1 MVDALTAFSHH
12 YINIHIINKAR
23 RQMKPLGWLWTTL
36 LVAAGMMVPAAWA
49 DQAVPNLAA
58 FDARVESESQ
68 ATVSAQ
74 IPGSVLQVLVRAGDM
89 VKAGQLLIRLEG
101 VAAEQ
106 SAQAASAQLD
116 LAKKDLERQRQLF
129 AQEYISQAAMD
140 RAEAQYKARA
150 AEAMGAQSVSGHAQI
165 RAPFEGVVAE
175 VLVEA
180 GDMAAP
186 GRPLVRVVNPNQ
198 LRITAHVPQ
207 SALAANLAGA
217 KIQIPDLPEAR
228 QWITPTSV
236 RVFPTT
242 DPMTH
247 TVEVRLGI
255 PAKTSG
261 IVTGSFARAW
271 LPATGAMAA
280 PVQVPQSAVLRRTEL
295 TAVYVL
301 DAQNHPVLRQ
311 VRLGRVVGNQ
321 VELMSGVNP
330 GERVVQDAH
339 LVESGRP

>member
-1 MVDALTAFSHH
+1 
-12 YINIHIINKAR
+12 
-23 RQMKPLGWLWTTL
+23 MKPFGWRVTIGV
-36 LVAAGMMVPAAWA
+36 LVAWIISAAAGA
-49 DQAVPNLAA
+49 DQGSPSLAA
-58 FDARVESESQ
+58 FDAQVESESQ

-74 IPGSVLQVLVRAGDM
+74 VPGSVLQVLVKAGDA

-106 SAQAASAQLD
+106 SAQAASAQLE

-129 AQEYISQAAMD
+129 AQEYISQAAME
-140 RAEAQYKARA
+140 RAEAQYKARS
-150 AEAMGAQSVSGHAQI
+150 AEAQGAQSVSNHSQI
-165 RAPFEGVVAE
+165 RAPFSGVVAE

-180 GDMAAP
+180 GDVASP
-186 GRPLVRVVNPNQ
+186 GRPLLRVVNPAD

-217 KIQIPDLPEAR
+217 KIQIPDLPQAR
-228 QWITPTSV
+228 QWITPSSI

-242 DPMTH
+242 DPLTH

-255 PAKTSG
+255 PAKVSG
-261 IVTGSFARAW
+261 IIPGGFARAW
-271 LPATGAMAA
+271 LPATVGSAA
-280 PVQVPQSAVLRRTEL
+280 PVQVPQTAVLRRTEL

-311 VRLGRVVGNQ
+311 VRLGRAMGEQ
-321 VELMSGVNP
+321 VELLSGVNP

-339 LVESGRP
+339 LVENGRP